1 MGTGINELD
10 DIVEDGKTVASDVK
24 AKWKIKLVGAGVLGI
39 GVLLLK
45 FTSDATMNKVSIGV
59 IVVGVLM
66 ILGINGITWVI
77 KQALSAGKNKPD
89 VKL

>member
-24 AKWKIKLVGAGVLGI
+24 AKWKIKLVGTGVLGI

-45 FTSDATMNKVSIGV
+45 FTSDATMNKVAIGV

-66 ILGINGITWVI
+66 ILGVNGIKWVF
-77 KQALSAGKNKPD
+77 KQALSAGKSQPD